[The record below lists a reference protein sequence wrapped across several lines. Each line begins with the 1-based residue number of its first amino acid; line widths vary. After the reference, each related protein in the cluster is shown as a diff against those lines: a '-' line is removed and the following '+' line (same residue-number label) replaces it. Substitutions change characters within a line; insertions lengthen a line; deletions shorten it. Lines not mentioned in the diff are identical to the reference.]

1 MPLVNAQPSTGMA
14 EAYGRPAPVAPTTQG
29 NVTPNRD
36 AAAQTAPAGAG
47 PAAVVQIS
55 EAARS
60 LSVAGSNPAAEA
72 LANPGLNNG
81 TMAAEGGSAAELRSL
96 LASRYDAQEA
106 RLNEE
111 AR

>member
-14 EAYGRPAPVAPTTQG
+14 EAYGRVNTIAPETQG

-55 EAARS
+55 AAARNLN
-60 LSVAGSNPAAEA
+60 LSASNPAASA
-72 LANPGLNNG
+72 LATPGLNNG
-81 TMAAEGGSAAELRSL
+81 TMAAEGGNAADLRNL
-96 LASRYDAQEA
+96 LTSRYNAQEA
-106 RLNEE
+106 RLNEDP
-111 AR
+111 R